1 MSKSIVLLLV
11 LVFLTGLCLILSVP
25 VKAASKTI
33 VVPDDFPTI
42 SSAIENALEG
52 DTIFVKK
59 GLYQEQILEINKPL
73 LLVGEDPEETIL
85 KLDPPL
91 VEIWLFYS
99 KITVPV
105 TAITIN
111 TCDFKLSGFA
121 VNMPAG
127 MSAKE
132 DIAMPGGLIA
142 KGDRIELADNKLS
155 SSLKLSG
162 ALLNITNNEIV
173 GSLIVDGS
181 NQTVANNSIIGSL
194 ESKGSFNR
202 IIENAID
209 GEVNL
214 RESSFNLIVGNSF
227 STIYMEHSDSN
238 FISCNA
244 FSCLWVGFYGH
255 TCSNNTVSNN
265 TVSKNRVTGPGLWGI
280 LMGAGSYNVFH
291 DNLICNYAGSH
302 DGYGI
307 AMGGNHLV
315 AEHNTFY
322 RNILMN
328 NSRHV
333 SANWEILGAGNF
345 WDNGEVGNYWDDY
358 TGTDSNGD
366 GIGDVP
372 YMVKGCKWDDAAGGY
387 VSFVFGQDNYPLM
400 APFDI
405 DSVISDLP
413 EEATPSW
420 TPSHA
425 PQLENTKPFLTALVI
440 AASAIVVFAA
450 TGLLVYFKKHPLK
463 LGGKT

>member
-11 LVFLTGLCLILSVP
+11 LVFLTGLCLILPVP

-33 VVPDDFPTI
+33 VVPDDFPTL

-91 VEIWLFYS
+91 VETWLFYS

-111 TCDFKLSGFA
+111 TCDFKLSGFT

-142 KGDRIELADNKLS
+142 KGDRIELVGNKLS
-155 SSLKLSG
+155 SSLQLSG
-162 ALLNITNNEIV
+162 ALLNITDNEV
-173 GSLIVDGS
+173 AGSLIVDGS
-181 NQTVANNSIIGSL
+181 NQTVANNLIMGSF

-202 IIENAID
+202 IIENTID
-209 GEVNL
+209 GEINL
-214 RESSFNLIVGNSF
+214 RESSFNSIIGNSF

-244 FSCLWVGFYGH
+244 FSCLWLGFYGH
-255 TCSNNTVSNN
+255 TCSNNTVS
-265 TVSKNRVTGPGLWGI
+265 KNRVTGSGLWGI

-291 DNLICNYAGSH
+291 DNLICNYTGIH

-307 AMGGNHLV
+307 AIGGNHLV
-315 AEHNTFY
+315 AEHNMFY

-358 TGTDSNGD
+358 TGTDSAGD
-366 GIGDVP
+366 GIGDVQ
-372 YMVKGCKWDDAAGGY
+372 YAVEGCKWDDAAGGL

-400 APFDI
+400 APFDV
-405 DSVISDLP
+405 DSVIIDLP
-413 EEATPSW
+413 EGATPSSN
-420 TPSHA
+420 PSHE
-425 PQLENTKPFLTALVI
+425 PQQVPSPTTLVI
-440 AASAIVVFAA
+440 WAAIVVAVVSL
-450 TGLLVYFKKHPLK
+450 GLLVYYKRKHK
-463 LGGKT
+463 